1 MARTNFSG
9 PINEGS
15 VQQTLNRTG
24 AADSYVWDV
33 NAVTGRNRNVGF
45 VKASQSFYFDH
56 TSVTLVSAGAATISA
71 AARPASGLCALTA
84 DAATIGSTLSPA
96 INGNRSAAQIGITSV
111 GDDTDKTLVITGT
124 DIYGCTQTESRVMV
138 SGGVQLTLKNFSSI
152 SSAQVTTTI
161 GGANAQAAGNVSLGI
176 IATNK
181 ITVLLQSD
189 YNGLP
194 GVGFGATGYQ
204 PNGVY
209 GSTVTNN
216 LANNITIPKFS
227 RITNISMIQTEAYGQ
242 TFSIEFGGNVNT
254 DGSNTNTHDMDMF
267 TTSSADLKAV
277 GQYNLGGAGGAGG
290 LVPAGN
296 GGNIL
301 NVSNS
306 DTLPFTSDK
315 LMTATVDLG
324 AAVTAGESFIVVDYL
339 QAVNATN

>member
-15 VQQTLNRTG
+15 VQQTLNKTG
-24 AADSYVWDV
+24 AANSYVWDV

-45 VKASQSFYFDH
+45 VKASQSFFFDH
-56 TSVTLVSAGAATISA
+56 SSVTLVSAGAATISA

-96 INGNRSAAQIGITSV
+96 INGNRSAAQIGITSAA
-111 GDDTDKTLVITGT
+111 DDTDKTLVITGT

-254 DGSNTNTHDMDMF
+254 DGSNTNTHDIDMF

-290 LVPAGN
+290 LVPAGKGQN
-296 GGNIL
+296 CL

-324 AAVTAGESFIVVDYL
+324 AAITAGESFIVVDYL

>member
-56 TSVTLVSAGAATISA
+56 SSVTLVSAGAATIAA
-71 AARPASGLCALTA
+71 AARPATGVMVLTA

-96 INGNRSAAQIGITSV
+96 INGNRSAAQIGITSAA
-111 GDDTDKTLVITGT
+111 DDTDKTLVITGT

-254 DGSNTNTHDMDMF
+254 DGSNTNTHDIDMF

-290 LVPAGN
+290 LVPAGKGQN
-296 GGNIL
+296 CL

-324 AAVTAGESFIVVDYL
+324 AGVTAGESFIVVDYL

>member
-15 VQQTLNRTG
+15 VQQTLNKTG
-24 AADSYVWDV
+24 ASNSYVWDV

-96 INGNRSAAQIGITSV
+96 INGNRSAAQIGITSAA
-111 GDDTDKTLVITGT
+111 DDTDKTLVITGT

-254 DGSNTNTHDMDMF
+254 DGSNTNTHDIDMF

-290 LVPAGN
+290 LVPAGKGQN
-296 GGNIL
+296 CL

-324 AAVTAGESFIVVDYL
+324 AAITAGESFIVVDYL

>member
-15 VQQTLNRTG
+15 VQQTLNKTG
-24 AADSYVWDV
+24 AANSYVWDV

-56 TSVTLVSAGAATISA
+56 SSVTLVSAGAATIAA
-71 AARPASGLCALTA
+71 AARPATGVMVLTA

-96 INGNRSAAQIGITSV
+96 INGNRSAAQIGITSAA
-111 GDDTDKTLVITGT
+111 DDTDKTLVITGT

-254 DGSNTNTHDMDMF
+254 DGSNTNTHDIDMF

-324 AAVTAGESFIVVDYL
+324 AAVTAGESYIIVDYL

>member
-71 AARPASGLCALTA
+71 AAQPASGLCALTA

-96 INGNRSAAQIGITSV
+96 INGNRSAAQIGITSAA
-111 GDDTDKTLVITGT
+111 DDTDKTLVITGT

-254 DGSNTNTHDMDMF
+254 DGSNTNTHDIDMF

-290 LVPAGN
+290 LVPAGKGQN
-296 GGNIL
+296 CL

-339 QAVNATN
+339 TSS

>member
-15 VQQTLNRTG
+15 VQQTLNKTG
-24 AADSYVWDV
+24 AANSYVWDV

-96 INGNRSAAQIGITSV
+96 INGNRSAAQIGITSAA
-111 GDDTDKTLVITGT
+111 DDTDKTLVITGT

-254 DGSNTNTHDMDMF
+254 DGSNTNTHDIDMF

-290 LVPAGN
+290 LVPAGKGQN
-296 GGNIL
+296 CL

-324 AAVTAGESFIVVDYL
+324 AAITAGESFIVVDYL

>member
-84 DAATIGSTLSPA
+84 NAATIGSTLSPA
-96 INGNRSAAQIGITSV
+96 INGNRSAAQIGITSAA
-111 GDDTDKTLVITGT
+111 DDTDKTLVITGT

-254 DGSNTNTHDMDMF
+254 DGSNTNTHDIDMF

-290 LVPAGN
+290 LVPAGKGQN
-296 GGNIL
+296 CL

-324 AAVTAGESFIVVDYL
+324 AGVTAGESFIVVDYL

>member
-15 VQQTLNRTG
+15 VQQTLNKTG

-111 GDDTDKTLVITGT
+111 ADDTDKTLVITGT

-254 DGSNTNTHDMDMF
+254 DGSNTNTHDIDMF

-296 GGNIL
+296 GGNSL

-324 AAVTAGESFIVVDYL
+324 AAITAGESFIVVDYL

>member
-56 TSVTLVSAGAATISA
+56 SSVTLVSAGAATIAA
-71 AARPASGLCALTA
+71 AARPATGVMVLTA

-96 INGNRSAAQIGITSV
+96 INGNRSAAQIGITSAA
-111 GDDTDKTLVITGT
+111 DDTDKTLVITGT

-254 DGSNTNTHDMDMF
+254 DGSNTNTHDIDMF

-290 LVPAGN
+290 LVPAGKGQN
-296 GGNIL
+296 CL

-324 AAVTAGESFIVVDYL
+324 AAITAGESFIVVDYL

>member
-96 INGNRSAAQIGITSV
+96 INGNRSAAQIGITSAA
-111 GDDTDKTLVITGT
+111 DDTDKTLVITGT

-254 DGSNTNTHDMDMF
+254 DGSNTNTHDIDMF

-290 LVPAGN
+290 LVPAGKGQN
-296 GGNIL
+296 CL

-324 AAVTAGESFIVVDYL
+324 AAITAGESFIVVDYL

>member
-15 VQQTLNRTG
+15 VQQTLNKTG
-24 AADSYVWDV
+24 ASNSYVWDV
-33 NAVTGRNRNVGF
+33 NAVTGKNRNVGF
-45 VKASQSFYFDH
+45 VKAAQSFYFDH
-56 TSVTLVSAGAATISA
+56 NSVTLVSAGAATISA
-71 AARPASGLCALTA
+71 AARPATGLCALTA
-84 DAATIGSTLSPA
+84 DAATIGSTLAPA
-96 INGNRSAAQIGITSV
+96 INGNRSAAQISITSAA
-111 GDDTDKTLVITGT
+111 DDTDKTLVITGT
-124 DIYGCTQTESRVMV
+124 DIYGCAQTESRVMV
-138 SGGVQLTLKNFSSI
+138 SAGVQLTLKNFSSI

-161 GGANAQAAGNVSLGI
+161 GGANAQAAGNVSLGV

-181 ITVLLQSD
+181 ITVLMQSD
-189 YNGLP
+189 FNGFP
-194 GVGFGATGYQ
+194 GVGFGAVGIQ
-204 PNGVY
+204 PGGTY

-216 LANNITIPKFS
+216 LANNIIIPKFS
-227 RITNISMIQTEAYGQ
+227 RITNISMIQIEAYNQ
-242 TFSIEFGGNVNT
+242 TFSIEFGGNLNT
-254 DGSNTNTHDMDMF
+254 DGSNTNTHDMNMF

-324 AAVTAGESFIVVDYL
+324 AAVNAGESLIVVDYL

>member
-111 GDDTDKTLVITGT
+111 ADDTDKTLVITGT

-254 DGSNTNTHDMDMF
+254 DGSNTNTHDIDMF

-290 LVPAGN
+290 LVPAGKGQN
-296 GGNIL
+296 CL

-324 AAVTAGESFIVVDYL
+324 AAITAGESFIVVDYL

>member
-15 VQQTLNRTG
+15 VQQTLNKTG
-24 AADSYVWDV
+24 AANSYVWDV

-45 VKASQSFYFDH
+45 VKASQSFFFDH
-56 TSVTLVSAGAATISA
+56 SSVTLVSAGAATIAA
-71 AARPASGLCALTA
+71 AARPATGVMVLTA

-111 GDDTDKTLVITGT
+111 ADDTDKTLVITGT

-254 DGSNTNTHDMDMF
+254 DGSNTNTHDIDMF

-296 GGNIL
+296 GGNSL

-324 AAVTAGESFIVVDYL
+324 AAITAGESFIVVDYL

>member
-254 DGSNTNTHDMDMF
+254 DGSNTNTHDIDMF

-290 LVPAGN
+290 LVPAGKGQN
-296 GGNIL
+296 CL

-324 AAVTAGESFIVVDYL
+324 AAITAGESFIVVDYL

>member
-56 TSVTLVSAGAATISA
+56 SSVTLVSAGAATIAA
-71 AARPASGLCALTA
+71 AARPATGVMVLTA

-96 INGNRSAAQIGITSV
+96 INGNRSAAQIGITSAA
-111 GDDTDKTLVITGT
+111 DDTDKTLVITGT

-254 DGSNTNTHDMDMF
+254 DGSNTNTHDIDMF

-290 LVPAGN
+290 LVPAGKGQN
-296 GGNIL
+296 CL

>member
-15 VQQTLNRTG
+15 VQQTLNKTG
-24 AADSYVWDV
+24 ASNSYVWDV

-96 INGNRSAAQIGITSV
+96 INGNRSAAQIGITSAA
-111 GDDTDKTLVITGT
+111 DDTDKTLVITGT

-254 DGSNTNTHDMDMF
+254 DGSNTNTHDIDMF

-290 LVPAGN
+290 LVPAGKGQN
-296 GGNIL
+296 CL

-324 AAVTAGESFIVVDYL
+324 AGVTAGESFIIVDYL

>member
-1 MARTNFSG
+1 M
-9 PINEGS
+9 
-15 VQQTLNRTG
+15 
-24 AADSYVWDV
+24 
-33 NAVTGRNRNVGF
+33 
-45 VKASQSFYFDH
+45 
-56 TSVTLVSAGAATISA
+56 
-71 AARPASGLCALTA
+71 
-84 DAATIGSTLSPA
+84 
-96 INGNRSAAQIGITSV
+96 
-111 GDDTDKTLVITGT
+111 
-124 DIYGCTQTESRVMV
+124 
-138 SGGVQLTLKNFSSI
+138 
-152 SSAQVTTTI
+152 
-161 GGANAQAAGNVSLGI
+161 
-176 IATNK
+176 
-181 ITVLLQSD
+181 QSD
-189 YNGLP
+189 YNGFP

-216 LANNITIPKFS
+216 LANNIIIPKFS
-227 RITNISMIQTEAYGQ
+227 RITNISMIQLEAYGQ
-242 TFSIEFGGNVNT
+242 TFSIEFGGNINT

-296 GGNIL
+296 GGNSL

-324 AAVTAGESFIVVDYL
+324 AAVTAGESYIIVDYL

>member
-15 VQQTLNRTG
+15 VQQTLNKTG
-24 AADSYVWDV
+24 ASNSYVWDV

-45 VKASQSFYFDH
+45 VKAAQSFYFDH
-56 TSVTLVSAGAATISA
+56 SSVTLVSAGAATISA

-84 DAATIGSTLSPA
+84 DAATIGSTLAPA
-96 INGNRSAAQIGITSV
+96 INGNRSAAQISITSAA
-111 GDDTDKTLVITGT
+111 DDTDKTLVITGT

-181 ITVLLQSD
+181 ITVLMQSD
-189 YNGLP
+189 FNGFP
-194 GVGFGATGYQ
+194 GVGFGATGLQ

-216 LANNITIPKFS
+216 LANNIIIPKFS
-227 RITNISMIQTEAYGQ
+227 RITNISMIQLEAYGQ
-242 TFSIEFGGNVNT
+242 TFSIEFGGNINT
-254 DGSNTNTHDMDMF
+254 DGSNTNTHDMNMF

-324 AAVTAGESFIVVDYL
+324 AAVNAGESLIVVDYL

>member
-15 VQQTLNRTG
+15 VQQTLNKTG
-24 AADSYVWDV
+24 ASNSYVWDV

-96 INGNRSAAQIGITSV
+96 INGNRSAAQIGITSAA
-111 GDDTDKTLVITGT
+111 DDTDKTLVITGT

-254 DGSNTNTHDMDMF
+254 DGSNTNTHDIDMF

-290 LVPAGN
+290 LVPAGKGQN
-296 GGNIL
+296 CL

-324 AAVTAGESFIVVDYL
+324 AGVTAGESFIVVDYL

>member
-15 VQQTLNRTG
+15 VQQTLNKTG

-45 VKASQSFYFDH
+45 VKASQSFFFDH
-56 TSVTLVSAGAATISA
+56 SSVTLVSAGAATIAA
-71 AARPASGLCALTA
+71 AARPATGVMVLTA

-111 GDDTDKTLVITGT
+111 ADDTDKTLVITGT

-254 DGSNTNTHDMDMF
+254 DGSNTNTHDIDMF

-324 AAVTAGESFIVVDYL
+324 AAITAGESFIVVDYL

>member
-15 VQQTLNRTG
+15 VQQTLNKTG
-24 AADSYVWDV
+24 ASNSYVWDV

-111 GDDTDKTLVITGT
+111 ADDTDKTLVITGT

-181 ITVLLQSD
+181 ITVLMQSD
-189 YNGLP
+189 YNGFP

-216 LANNITIPKFS
+216 LANNIIIPKFS
-227 RITNISMIQTEAYGQ
+227 RITNISMIQLEAYGQ
-242 TFSIEFGGNVNT
+242 TFSIEFGGNINT
-254 DGSNTNTHDMDMF
+254 DGSNTNTHDMNMF

-290 LVPAGN
+290 LVPAGKGQN
-296 GGNIL
+296 CL

-324 AAVTAGESFIVVDYL
+324 AAVTAGESYIIVDYL

>member
-84 DAATIGSTLSPA
+84 NAATIGSTLSPA
-96 INGNRSAAQIGITSV
+96 INGNRSAAQIGITSAA
-111 GDDTDKTLVITGT
+111 DDTDKTLVITGT

-254 DGSNTNTHDMDMF
+254 DGSNTNTHDIDMF

-290 LVPAGN
+290 LVPAGKGQN
-296 GGNIL
+296 CL

>member
-96 INGNRSAAQIGITSV
+96 INGNRSAAQIGITSAA
-111 GDDTDKTLVITGT
+111 DDTDKTLVITGT

-254 DGSNTNTHDMDMF
+254 DGSNTNTHDIDMF

-290 LVPAGN
+290 LVPAGKGQN
-296 GGNIL
+296 CL

-324 AAVTAGESFIVVDYL
+324 AGVTAGESFIVVDYL

>member
-15 VQQTLNRTG
+15 VQQTLNKTG
-24 AADSYVWDV
+24 ASNSYVWDV

-45 VKASQSFYFDH
+45 VKASQSFFFDH
-56 TSVTLVSAGAATISA
+56 SSVTLVSAGAATIAA
-71 AARPASGLCALTA
+71 AARPATGVMVLTA

-96 INGNRSAAQIGITSV
+96 INGNRSAAQIGITSAA
-111 GDDTDKTLVITGT
+111 DDTDKTLVITGT

-254 DGSNTNTHDMDMF
+254 DGSNTNTHDIDMF

-324 AAVTAGESFIVVDYL
+324 AAVTAGESYIIVDYL

>member
-15 VQQTLNRTG
+15 VQQTLNKTG
-24 AADSYVWDV
+24 ASNSYVWDV

-56 TSVTLVSAGAATISA
+56 SSVTLVSAGAATIAA
-71 AARPASGLCALTA
+71 AARPATGVMVLTA

-96 INGNRSAAQIGITSV
+96 INGNRSAAQIGITSAA
-111 GDDTDKTLVITGT
+111 DDTDKTLVITGT

-254 DGSNTNTHDMDMF
+254 DGSNTNTHDIDMF

-290 LVPAGN
+290 LVPAGKGQN
-296 GGNIL
+296 CL

-324 AAVTAGESFIVVDYL
+324 AGVTAGESYIIVDYL

>member
-1 MARTNFSG
+1 
-9 PINEGS
+9 
-15 VQQTLNRTG
+15 
-24 AADSYVWDV
+24 
-33 NAVTGRNRNVGF
+33 
-45 VKASQSFYFDH
+45 
-56 TSVTLVSAGAATISA
+56 
-71 AARPASGLCALTA
+71 
-84 DAATIGSTLSPA
+84 
-96 INGNRSAAQIGITSV
+96 
-111 GDDTDKTLVITGT
+111 
-124 DIYGCTQTESRVMV
+124 MV
-138 SGGVQLTLKNFSSI
+138 SGGVQLALKNFSSI

-254 DGSNTNTHDMDMF
+254 DGSNTNTHDIDMF

-290 LVPAGN
+290 LVPAGKGQN
-296 GGNIL
+296 CL

-324 AAVTAGESFIVVDYL
+324 AAITAGESFIVVDYL

>member
-71 AARPASGLCALTA
+71 AAQPASGLCALTA

-96 INGNRSAAQIGITSV
+96 INGNRSAAQIGITSAA
-111 GDDTDKTLVITGT
+111 DDTDKTLVITGT

-216 LANNITIPKFS
+216 LANNIIIPKFS

-254 DGSNTNTHDMDMF
+254 DGSNTNTHDIDMF

-290 LVPAGN
+290 LVPAGKGQN
-296 GGNIL
+296 CL

-324 AAVTAGESFIVVDYL
+324 AAITAGESFIVVDYL

>member
-96 INGNRSAAQIGITSV
+96 INGNRSAAQIGITSAA
-111 GDDTDKTLVITGT
+111 DDTDKTLVITGT

-254 DGSNTNTHDMDMF
+254 DGSNTNTHDIDMF

-290 LVPAGN
+290 LVPAG
-296 GGNIL
+296 GGQNCL

>member
-15 VQQTLNRTG
+15 VQQTLNKTG

-45 VKASQSFYFDH
+45 VKASQSFFFDH
-56 TSVTLVSAGAATISA
+56 SSVTLVSAGAATIAA
-71 AARPASGLCALTA
+71 AARPATGVMVLTA

-96 INGNRSAAQIGITSV
+96 INGNRSAAQVIITSV
-111 GDDTDKTLVITGT
+111 GDDSGNTLVITGT
-124 DIYGCTQTESRVMV
+124 DIYGCTQTESIVMPNATTK
-138 SGGVQLTLKNFSSI
+138 LTTKNFSSI
-152 SSAQVTTTI
+152 SSANVTLTSN
-161 GGANAQAAGNVSLGI
+161 GAAQQPAGNVSLGVL
-176 IATNK
+176 ATNK
-181 ITVLLQSD
+181 ITVLMQSD
-189 YNGLP
+189 FNGFP

-216 LANNITIPKFS
+216 LANNIIIPKFS
-227 RITNISMIQTEAYGQ
+227 RITNISMIQLEAYGQ
-242 TFSIEFGGNVNT
+242 TFSIEFGGNINT

-324 AAVTAGESFIVVDYL
+324 AAVTAGESYIIVDYL

>member
-111 GDDTDKTLVITGT
+111 ADDTDKTLVITGT

-254 DGSNTNTHDMDMF
+254 DGSNTNTHDIDMF

-290 LVPAGN
+290 LVPAGKGQN
-296 GGNIL
+296 CL

-324 AAVTAGESFIVVDYL
+324 AGVTAGESYIIVDYL

>member
-71 AARPASGLCALTA
+71 AAQPASGLCALTA

-96 INGNRSAAQIGITSV
+96 INGNRSAAQIGITSAA
-111 GDDTDKTLVITGT
+111 DDTDKTLVITGT

-254 DGSNTNTHDMDMF
+254 DGSNTNTHDIDMF

-290 LVPAGN
+290 LVPAGKGQN
-296 GGNIL
+296 CL

-324 AAVTAGESFIVVDYL
+324 AAITAGESFIVVDYL

>member
-96 INGNRSAAQIGITSV
+96 INGNRSAAQIGITSAA
-111 GDDTDKTLVITGT
+111 DDTDKTLVITGT

-254 DGSNTNTHDMDMF
+254 DGSNTNTHDIDMF

-290 LVPAGN
+290 LVPAGKGQN
-296 GGNIL
+296 CL

-324 AAVTAGESFIVVDYL
+324 AGVTAGESYIIVDYL

>member
-96 INGNRSAAQIGITSV
+96 INGNRSAAQIGITSAA
-111 GDDTDKTLVITGT
+111 DDTDKTLVITGT

-254 DGSNTNTHDMDMF
+254 DGSNTNTHDIDMF

-290 LVPAGN
+290 LVPAGKGQN
-296 GGNIL
+296 CL

>member
-15 VQQTLNRTG
+15 VQQTLNKTG
-24 AADSYVWDV
+24 ASNSYVWDV

-56 TSVTLVSAGAATISA
+56 SSVTLVSAGAATIAA
-71 AARPASGLCALTA
+71 AARPATGVMVLTA

-96 INGNRSAAQIGITSV
+96 INGNRSAAQIGITSAA
-111 GDDTDKTLVITGT
+111 DDTDKTLVITGT

-254 DGSNTNTHDMDMF
+254 DGSNTNTHDIDMF

-324 AAVTAGESFIVVDYL
+324 AAITAGESFIVVDYL

>member
-96 INGNRSAAQIGITSV
+96 INGNRSAAQIGITSAA
-111 GDDTDKTLVITGT
+111 DDTDKTLVITGT

-242 TFSIEFGGNVNT
+242 TFSIEFGGNINT

-290 LVPAGN
+290 LVPAG
-296 GGNIL
+296 GGQNCL

-324 AAVTAGESFIVVDYL
+324 AAVTAGESYIIVDYL

>member
-15 VQQTLNRTG
+15 VQQTLNKTG

-56 TSVTLVSAGAATISA
+56 SSVTLVSAGAATIAA
-71 AARPASGLCALTA
+71 AARPATGVMVLTA

-111 GDDTDKTLVITGT
+111 ADDTDKTLVITGT

-254 DGSNTNTHDMDMF
+254 DGSNTNTHDIDMF

-296 GGNIL
+296 GGNSL

-324 AAVTAGESFIVVDYL
+324 AAITAGESFIVVDYL

>member
-111 GDDTDKTLVITGT
+111 ADDTDKTLVITGT

-254 DGSNTNTHDMDMF
+254 DGSNTNTHDIDMF

-290 LVPAGN
+290 LVPAGKGQN
-296 GGNIL
+296 CL

>member
-15 VQQTLNRTG
+15 VQQTLNKTG
-24 AADSYVWDV
+24 ASNSYVWDV

-56 TSVTLVSAGAATISA
+56 SSVTLVSAGAATIAA
-71 AARPASGLCALTA
+71 AARPATGVMVLTA

-96 INGNRSAAQIGITSV
+96 INGNRSAAQIGITSAA
-111 GDDTDKTLVITGT
+111 DDTDKTLVITGT

-216 LANNITIPKFS
+216 LANNIIIPKFS
-227 RITNISMIQTEAYGQ
+227 RITNISMIQLEAYGQ
-242 TFSIEFGGNVNT
+242 TFSIEFGGNINT
-254 DGSNTNTHDMDMF
+254 DGSNTNTHDMNMF

-324 AAVTAGESFIVVDYL
+324 AGVTAGESYIIVDYL

>member
-15 VQQTLNRTG
+15 VQQTLNKTG
-24 AADSYVWDV
+24 ASNSYVWDV

-96 INGNRSAAQIGITSV
+96 INGNRSAAQIGITSAA
-111 GDDTDKTLVITGT
+111 DDTDKTLVITGT

-254 DGSNTNTHDMDMF
+254 DGSNTNTHDIDMF

-290 LVPAGN
+290 LVPAG
-296 GGNIL
+296 GGQNCL